1 MNANSNTINAMKDL
15 YCCPLMRSGTFDLR
29 KVMLSIVVVMAFVL
43 NGSAANIYME
53 DSESNSQSVQVNNN
67 VGSSVDNLLNLST
80 KLDAAAQWLAF
91 TSDGSTMS
99 KLAASPVVCP
109 CPKNTAPVLSVSSQA
124 FDLECIGEIP
134 APPIVTANDDCDGP
148 VNVQEFY
155 FTNELGE
162 THCTLADAHGD
173 ISTYWS
179 VWLPSLPDGFTD
191 QWILTNEGGSIDLF
205 ADGSGIISGHVRSI
219 TNPNRKW
226 RMHVRIENGLDWNA
240 WNSLITISPP
250 YVQRTYKDD
259 AGYGAAGGNLWETWM
274 YYTIDPN
281 NSYLVGEGELTGA
294 YLNLKQ
300 APSSRIFGVQIG
312 EAANNTN
319 ANYGLSTWFYYTG
332 FLPNASGQLV
342 AASGIGDINVDA
354 DCGQPQY
361 QCATEVNYTYVAID
375 QCGLASTAT
384 LTYNVE
390 DTEAPVLTGCPVD
403 VQVQCGEVP
412 PVAVVTALD
421 NCIGVVPVTF
431 AEQITDGGCPQEM
444 IITRVW
450 AAEDSCQN
458 RMECVQVITVVDT
471 MSPVFGET
479 PEDMTIECG
488 SEIPPMMELSATDN
502 CDNEVTITMASSISQ
517 GECPIIEMIHRSWT
531 ASDDCGNTTTVTQN
545 IYIQDTTA
553 PGLICAEDIT
563 VECNTSTDP
572 SVTGTSLGTDVC
584 GDVDV
589 SYSDGPTAGSCPSS
603 FVRTWTAVDDCGN
616 STTCAQT
623 ISIDDT
629 IAPAISCPVDAIVE
643 CGDDFSPQSTGFA
656 SASDNCSSA
665 INPQYVDGS
674 ISGTCPQTF
683 TRTWTAVDDC
693 GNSSSCAQMI
703 TIEDTTAPMIYC
715 PGNAEVA
722 CGSSTDPSATG
733 VAEAEDIC
741 SSASVS
747 HSDGPISG
755 TCPQSFVRTWT
766 AIDECQNANS
776 CVQTITIYDSVS
788 PVIDCPD
795 DATVECGS
803 DSSPA
808 STGTASATDAC
819 NDVTVSHSDGPTSG
833 TCPQSFV
840 RTWTAID
847 ACQNVSTCTQTITIE
862 DTTAPSIT
870 AAANITIEC
879 DEEVPAPSIVSSSD
893 TCGDATWTSSDSF
906 APACGT
912 TGSITRTYVATD
924 DCGNTATAVQTITI
938 VDTEAPV
945 IIMPDDVIVDISCDD
960 YSCGFQN
967 GYLFI
972 AGLLSPQE
980 EAEFILCTQGLFA
993 EYDILPLG
1001 VNDNC
1006 DDVQWA
1012 PTSFFPIV
1020 HPACTEYE
1028 GSSNVKVSFICWF
1041 NAIDDCGNA
1050 ADSVYSVINIIDF
1063 TPPYFM
1069 GIPEDTTAEC
1079 DNIDRSDEVTAMD
1092 DCDSELQFQY
1102 EEDEIPGDCIGQ
1114 FTLIRTWSAVDA
1126 CGNSHTQSQTIEVND
1141 TTAPD
1146 FGNLPDDLTVECDEV
1161 PVPVATVT
1169 AIDNCDPF
1177 PTVSSSDYIIEGN
1190 CSGYYTIERTFVA
1203 VDDCGNS
1210 ISYTQTI
1217 NVQDTTAPEFVNP
1230 PANTSAECD
1239 DVPSAEDIET
1249 YDACGDVTVEY
1260 SEILFSGGCEGTLE
1274 RTWIITDECGNSNI
1288 HIQYINLLDETAPV
1302 LSGVPADLTIECD
1315 QDAPEFNVTASDN
1328 CDDDVSLTMTSVTTP
1343 GCSEATYSITYT
1355 FTAEDNCENVTV
1367 DTYTLN
1373 VVDTTA
1379 PVITMG
1385 NVQEDLTCEEF
1396 PCGLDQLVAYA
1407 NGTLSTT
1414 DAAQVRQC
1422 VRALFMQNGLVP
1434 VSVTDNC
1441 DDVEWV
1447 ENNFSVDLLDC
1458 EDYAG
1463 MTNVKAV
1470 ITCYFDAVDDCG
1482 NEAETAQTIITISDN
1497 TAPMLYVNNSATVE
1511 CGESFDLV
1519 GFEAYDEC
1527 GMVDVAIDSTFAA
1540 DCGYTGV
1547 WTITY
1552 TATDMCGN
1560 STVDHQ
1566 TITII
1571 DTTAPSLEVA
1581 ADVTV
1586 ECGSDIPAPSSATS
1600 DICGESSVEVSE
1612 SFEPACGNTGI
1623 YHRTYTAT
1631 DDCGNTTTA
1640 HQAVTVIDTTDPEFV
1655 NPPANTSA
1663 ECDDV
1668 PAAED
1673 IETYDAC
1680 GDVTVEYSEI
1690 LFSGGCE
1697 GNLQRTWII
1706 TDECGNSNIHIQYIN
1721 LIDETAPV
1729 LEEAPADLT
1738 IECTDEY
1745 VFADLSASDNC
1756 DDDVDVTRSE
1766 VTSEGDCEYTITI
1779 TWTAEDDCENT
1790 AVAVQVITVVDT
1802 TAPEFDSTPEDMTV
1816 DCQQVPAPEVVTAT
1830 DACNSASVDM
1840 TETSTDGCPYT
1851 ITRTYA
1857 ASDACGN
1864 SAVHVQTIT
1873 VVDTTAP
1880 VLSSYPEDMTV
1891 SCDDI
1896 PAAAD
1901 VTVTDNCDD
1910 NVEIDY
1916 STETIPGDC
1925 VYSIE
1930 RTWSAVDACGNSVSH
1945 TQTITVVDTTAP
1957 IFDASSVPADMTVE
1971 CDDVP
1976 APASPTASDN
1986 CQDNVS
1992 ISLSESEV
2000 AGECSGEKTIT
2011 RTWTANDGCGNTASV
2026 SQTISL
2032 IDTTAPTF
2040 DEQPED
2046 ETYVCGDEIP
2056 AAPELTA
2063 TDNCSSTVSIAFEA
2077 DTVGNTNPY
2086 KDCDLTTGIPYSG
2099 ETWSMFLNLDGTL
2112 RYYVLDGPA
2121 RFEEVV
2127 TPAGIEGH
2135 ITGTLVSPDNM
2146 NRSWE
2151 IDTWLIN
2158 KADYNDWT
2166 SQLTI
2171 SAPYINR
2178 LAKDFQGLATQADK
2192 ESWDYYEVDGTR
2204 SKLIGHGTYEGDI
2217 LMLTHAP
2224 ASRLFGFQVGMNA
2237 NGYNHGFGVG
2247 GWFFY
2252 SGVVDGTYRS
2262 GDGDFAFDAQCPPC
2276 EYTITRMWTA
2286 TDDCGNESMTMQV
2299 INVLAPA
2306 APTSPAPS
2314 ANGARP
2320 ESFGFTRAYP
2330 NPTSDFATVEYTVPV
2345 DGRVMIDIIDT
2356 EGRAMGAVFNGQAY
2370 AGRTNITT
2378 FDGTI
2383 MNNGMYVI
2391 RLITDNNVYFQKIML
2406 SK

>member
-205 ADGSGIISGHVRSI
+205 ADGSGIISGHVRSF

-531 ASDDCGNTTTVTQN
+531 ASDDCGNTATVTQN

-1239 DVPSAEDIET
+1239 DVPAAEDIET

-1260 SEILFSGGCEGTLE
+1260 SEILFSGGCEGT
-1274 RTWIITDECGNSNI
+1274 
-1288 HIQYINLLDETAPV
+1288 
-1302 LSGVPADLTIECD
+1302 
-1315 QDAPEFNVTASDN
+1315 
-1328 CDDDVSLTMTSVTTP
+1328 
-1343 GCSEATYSITYT
+1343 
-1355 FTAEDNCENVTV
+1355 
-1367 DTYTLN
+1367 
-1373 VVDTTA
+1373 
-1379 PVITMG
+1379 
-1385 NVQEDLTCEEF
+1385 
-1396 PCGLDQLVAYA
+1396 
-1407 NGTLSTT
+1407 
-1414 DAAQVRQC
+1414 
-1422 VRALFMQNGLVP
+1422 
-1434 VSVTDNC
+1434 
-1441 DDVEWV
+1441 
-1447 ENNFSVDLLDC
+1447 
-1458 EDYAG
+1458 
-1463 MTNVKAV
+1463 
-1470 ITCYFDAVDDCG
+1470 
-1482 NEAETAQTIITISDN
+1482 
-1497 TAPMLYVNNSATVE
+1497 
-1511 CGESFDLV
+1511 
-1519 GFEAYDEC
+1519 
-1527 GMVDVAIDSTFAA
+1527 
-1540 DCGYTGV
+1540 
-1547 WTITY
+1547 
-1552 TATDMCGN
+1552 
-1560 STVDHQ
+1560 
-1566 TITII
+1566 
-1571 DTTAPSLEVA
+1571 
-1581 ADVTV
+1581 
-1586 ECGSDIPAPSSATS
+1586 
-1600 DICGESSVEVSE
+1600 
-1612 SFEPACGNTGI
+1612 
-1623 YHRTYTAT
+1623 
-1631 DDCGNTTTA
+1631 
-1640 HQAVTVIDTTDPEFV
+1640 
-1655 NPPANTSA
+1655 
-1663 ECDDV
+1663 
-1668 PAAED
+1668 
-1673 IETYDAC
+1673 
-1680 GDVTVEYSEI
+1680 
-1690 LFSGGCE
+1690 
-1697 GNLQRTWII
+1697 LQRTWII